1 MDASAGLSAQVQVQL
16 RNNMS
21 NPQAPETTMRP
32 EACPECHSKIIETL
46 AKVLNANSL
55 WRCRSCEATWTIAS
69 QTAAGPRPR

>member
-1 MDASAGLSAQVQVQL
+1 M
-16 RNNMS
+16 MS
-21 NPQAPETTMRP
+21 NSPSNNETTTRP

-69 QTAAGPRPR
+69 QMASRPRPR